1 MRDLADAG
9 IETSRWPLPDTGR
22 RVIIPQGLVDAM
34 AGNPLCR
41 HCLPHGVGY
50 YPTAAGHRMGRRN
63 PRDHL
68 LIYCLAGS
76 GIARR
81 DGHQQSIGPGDVLLL
96 RAGERHSYCANR
108 NDPWSIYWAH
118 LGGDAVDCFFDEIA
132 EVSETFVVP
141 VGLHPRLTDDLNL
154 LLTVAERFRDHHFV
168 YAANLLQSILSFMA
182 LVHRQHGQRSTA
194 LDIDRVQAWLQAH
207 LHDRID
213 LDALVAATSSI
224 SRYHF
229 IREYKRQTGQ
239 TPMQAFQRLKI
250 SRACYLLDITEWS
263 VTEIACD
270 LGYDDPYYFSRLFKK
285 VTGIPPRDYR
295 REHQAVD
302 TIAPADHRHAF

>member
-1 MRDLADAG
+1 MRNLAHAG
-9 IETSRWPLPDTGR
+9 IETSRWPLPQSGR
-22 RVIIPQGLVDAM
+22 RVILPQTLVDEM
-34 AGNPLCR
+34 AASPLCAD
-41 HCLPHGVGY
+41 CLPHGVGY
-50 YPTAAGHRMGRRN
+50 YPTAAGHRMGRRD

-68 LIYCLAGS
+68 LIYCLSGS
-76 GIARR
+76 GIAKREGSR
-81 DGHQQSIGPGDVLLL
+81 QTVRAGDVLLL
-96 RAGERHSYCANR
+96 REGERHSYCADSQ
-108 NDPWSIYWAH
+108 DPWSIYWAH
-118 LGGDAVDCFFDEIA
+118 LGGTTVGRLFDEI
-132 EVSETFVVP
+132 SGGQNTFVVP
-141 VGLHPRLTDDLNL
+141 VGLHPRLTEDLNL
-154 LLTVAERFRDHHFV
+154 LLTVADRFKAHHFV
-168 YAANLLQSILSFMA
+168 YAAHLLKSILSFMA
-182 LVHRQHGQRSTA
+182 LVHRQHSARSAA
-194 LDIDRVQAWLQAH
+194 LDIDRIQAWLQAH

-213 LDALVAATSSI
+213 LEELVAATSSI

-295 REHQAVD
+295 REHQAG
-302 TIAPADHRHAF
+302 